1 MYVYFA
7 MLYARAPRKVI
18 MHKSCGEIY
27 LVEQNTIEHVSAA
40 YFKFIS
46 LITNIQFSWLK
57 SESNDFF

>member
-27 LVEQNTIEHVSAA
+27 LVEQNTIEYVSAA

-46 LITNIQFSWLK
+46 LELLA
-57 SESNDFF
+57 SNSFG